1 MSSITLSSTP
11 FRPAQPQAGG
21 AAARGLASAL
31 VHWDT
36 AVRALRHRAALAA
49 LRERALAHQATDPSY
64 AADLLAVADR
74 QSAVVDPA

>member
-1 MSSITLSSTP
+1 MSSITLPSTS
-11 FRPAQPQAGG
+11 FRPAQPLAGG
-21 AAARGLASAL
+21 AAARGLANAVNL
-31 VHWDT
+31 WAT
-36 AVRALRHRAALAA
+36 AMRTLRHRAAIRA